1 MQGEQ
6 SFAKLEGGVDLLAR
20 RLESEGA
27 SLPKN
32 LLNDP
37 VTQTDRV
44 LQKLE
49 EILNDMRKLIE
60 FNEALRILRDL
71 INNEQKLVD
80 EMKKLIEQ
88 KLRNELNDK

>member
-1 MQGEQ
+1 MKSEQ
-6 SFAKLEGGVDLLAR
+6 SFAKLEQAVDTLAR
-20 RLESEGA
+20 RLESEGN

-32 LLNDP
+32 LLNEP
-37 VTQTDRV
+37 VVQADCV

-60 FNEALRILRDL
+60 FNEALRLLRDL

-80 EMKKLIEQ
+80 EMNKLIRD
-88 KLRNELNDK
+88 KLKNDLDDK